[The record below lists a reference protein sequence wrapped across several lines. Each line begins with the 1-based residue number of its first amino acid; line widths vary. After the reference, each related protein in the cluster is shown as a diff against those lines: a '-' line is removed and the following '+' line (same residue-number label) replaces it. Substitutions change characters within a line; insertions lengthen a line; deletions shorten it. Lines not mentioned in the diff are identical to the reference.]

1 MYPVYMR
8 ARLVFSCLFSCIFA
22 YFSSR
27 KGSLLGIVN
36 HVMEIQDLSAVNAE
50 EQPSASS
57 SAKSAVSLPP
67 GVVVSAVS
75 ASSSAPEAEDS
86 AADADA
92 DGDSHM
98 SAAGV
103 LPAGSVSGAPDV
115 DALVAPI
122 ASALA
127 NVVANV
133 ANAASAANTNTN
145 TVSTGSANSVN
156 GAEGGAVSAQPSAA
170 DKAQTLEHHNK
181 RSLSKYAHSWQVP
194 VALACILLGIMVG
207 LQYRSQAGKGDLQ
220 IDDRRKLVELVR
232 TMESER
238 NKMSNELKET
248 RAHMVEL
255 EESAGKREQVS
266 KQLQDQLVR
275 SRIEAGLT
283 GMKGPGV
290 VVSMNDSPRTAP
302 ASEDNYFYIVHDV
315 DLTALVNE
323 LWAAGAEAICV
334 NEQRIVTRSS
344 IRCVGPAVLVNGVR
358 LTAPYV
364 VKAIGSKD
372 LETALRMPGGF
383 LNSMAPL
390 ISKGGEVKMNSM
402 QEVVIP
408 PYEGSNSF
416 RYGQSFEKTAENT
429 ATDEKDSK

>member
-1 MYPVYMR
+1 M
-8 ARLVFSCLFSCIFA
+8 SW
-22 YFSSR
+22 
-27 KGSLLGIVN
+27 GIVN
-36 HVMEIQDLSAVNAE
+36 FVMEIQDSSAVSAE
-50 EQPSASS
+50 EQSGGSPSAKAS
-57 SAKSAVSLPP
+57 VSLPP
-67 GVVVSAVS
+67 GVVVSAMS
-75 ASSSAPEAEDS
+75 GASSPQEAE
-86 AADADA
+86 
-92 DGDSHM
+92 GT
-98 SAAGV
+98 AGQETAEDNHV
-103 LPAGSVSGAPDV
+103 PAVGSVPVSSTPYV

-133 ANAASAANTNTN
+133 ASAANAASAAE
-145 TVSTGSANSVN
+145 SS
-156 GAEGGAVSAQPSAA
+156 GAAGTAVHTINYDAPADAA
-170 DKAQTLEHHNK
+170 PPQQRKEK
-181 RSLSKYAHSWQVP
+181 SRLSGYAHSWQIP

-207 LQYRSQAGKGDLQ
+207 LQYRSQAGKGGVQ

-238 NKMSNELKET
+238 NKMSSELKET

-290 VVSMNDSPRTAP
+290 VVSLNDSPRTAP

-323 LWAAGAEAICV
+323 LWAAGAEAVCV

-416 RYGQSFEKTAENT
+416 RYGQSFEKTVENT
-429 ATDEKDSK
+429 AASNEEKDGK

>member
-1 MYPVYMR
+1 
-8 ARLVFSCLFSCIFA
+8 
-22 YFSSR
+22 
-27 KGSLLGIVN
+27 
-36 HVMEIQDLSAVNAE
+36 METQEASAAGVE
-50 EQPSASS
+50 EQNSS
-57 SAKSAVSLPP
+57 PSAKSSVSLPP

-75 ASSSAPEAEDS
+75 SSP
-86 AADADA
+86 
-92 DGDSHM
+92 
-98 SAAGV
+98 
-103 LPAGSVSGAPDV
+103 SVSESDESMSPPQETEGDNPVSAGHTAPIASAPDV
-115 DALVAPI
+115 EALVAPI

-127 NVVANV
+127 NAVANV
-133 ANAASAANTNTN
+133 ANAANAAASNSLKTASA
-145 TVSTGSANSVN
+145 
-156 GAEGGAVSAQPSAA
+156 EDIGGAQADLNKAA
-170 DKAQTLEHHNK
+170 APGFVKEEK
-181 RSLSKYAHSWQVP
+181 RRLSHYAHSWQFP
-194 VALACILLGIMVG
+194 VALACILLGVMVG
-207 LQYRSQAGKGDLQ
+207 LQYRSQAGKSDLQ

-232 TMESER
+232 AMESER

-323 LWAAGAEAICV
+323 LWAAGAEAVCV

-390 ISKGGEVKMNSM
+390 ISKGGEVKMNSL
-402 QEVVIP
+402 QEVIIP

-416 RYGQSFEKTAENT
+416 RYGQSFEKTVENT
-429 ATDEKDSK
+429 ASSGEDKEGK

>member
-1 MYPVYMR
+1 MDN
-8 ARLVFSCLFSCIFA
+8 I
-22 YFSSR
+22 
-27 KGSLLGIVN
+27 
-36 HVMEIQDLSAVNAE
+36 D
-50 EQPSASS
+50 SS
-57 SAKSAVSLPP
+57 SASINEPTAAASGSSSVPLPP
-67 GVVVSAVS
+67 GVIMSAVPVAAPSEADETVS
-75 ASSSAPEAEDS
+75 ASQSQNSPGDAAGQS
-86 AADADA
+86 AAP
-92 DGDSHM
+92 
-98 SAAGV
+98 V
-103 LPAGSVSGAPDV
+103 VPAPDAA
-115 DALVAPI
+115 ALVAPI
-122 ASALA
+122 ATALVDA
-127 NVVANV
+127 IQT
-133 ANAASAANTNTN
+133 AASAASAATAANAANASGAVN
-145 TVSTGSANSVN
+145 AVNAANAANSASLPN
-156 GAEGGAVSAQPSAA
+156 AAAMGNVSAGAAPSPERSAA
-170 DKAQTLEHHNK
+170 GEKVSAAREAAMPVAKHN
-181 RSLSKYAHSWQVP
+181 YIWNYTHSWQFP

-207 LQYRSQAGKGDLQ
+207 LQYRSQVGKGDLQ

-232 TMESER
+232 AMESER

-255 EESAGKREQVS
+255 EEASGKREQVS

-290 VVSMNDSPRTAP
+290 VVSLNDSPRTAP
-302 ASEDNYFYIVHDV
+302 ATEDNYFYIVHDV

-323 LWAAGAEAICV
+323 LWAAGAEAISV

-390 ISKGGEVKMNSM
+390 ISKGGEVKMNSL

-408 PYEGSNSF
+408 PYEGSSSF
-416 RYGQSFEKTAENT
+416 RYGQSFEKSAE
-429 ATDEKDSK
+429 ASSDEKDGKS